1 MLDITTCA
9 MAFRILRMNGYDV
22 SSGIFLILDFFSSL
36 TVFNLRLSSIVLT
49 QLFYSILIIIIILL

>member
-22 SSGIFLILDFFSSL
+22 SSGIFSLL

-49 QLFYSILIIIIILL
+49 QFFYSILIIIIVLL